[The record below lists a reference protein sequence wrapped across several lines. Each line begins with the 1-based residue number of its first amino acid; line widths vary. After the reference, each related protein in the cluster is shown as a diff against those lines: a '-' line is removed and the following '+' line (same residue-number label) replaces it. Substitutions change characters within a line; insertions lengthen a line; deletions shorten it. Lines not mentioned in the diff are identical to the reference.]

1 MRTSHLTIR
10 KRVLEEKSK
19 ITDEEFFTSK
29 EYCAYLTDL
38 TEASTKKYGRPLKV
52 IVYADPNDPTV
63 AYIDPRGIFINACNH
78 ITWSM
83 PSRYLRSLSIE
94 GLNAHENG
102 HDLFTDNRIARAY
115 FNKLILGKYYPKKP
129 TGLRADLKV
138 YAKEILEA
146 MLDETDEV
154 PKTVIVSTAKALS
167 NILEDGYVDAR
178 SSYEFPGTPARG
190 IALNNLRFAETVPD
204 IETMI
209 NKKFYDHNIVLNL
222 LIQYVRAREVN
233 NLSGYSGEILDKF
246 MSYIPLVDS
255 CIFDEDAR
263 ARFEAVNQIMIDLWP
278 MMQRCFDDLRDK
290 KQQAQQNQQQ
300 QSAAAA
306 GSGNG
311 SGSSGGSSDEESK
324 DAGIEAVKEVEG
336 GLVRNIYANAD
347 VSPDVY
353 DLDVSAYP
361 DEGEQEAADA
371 KANELKT
378 RVNQH
383 SWRSV
388 W

>member
-52 IVYADPNDPTV
+52 IVYADPNDSTV

-115 FNKLILGKYYPKKP
+115 FNKLLVGKYYPKKP
-129 TGLRADLKV
+129 TGLRADHKV

-178 SSYEFPGTPARG
+178 SSYEFPAPPPVAS
-190 IALNNLRFAETVPD
+190 
-204 IETMI
+204 
-209 NKKFYDHNIVLNL
+209 H
-222 LIQYVRAREVN
+222 
-233 NLSGYSGEILDKF
+233 
-246 MSYIPLVDS
+246 
-255 CIFDEDAR
+255 
-263 ARFEAVNQIMIDLWP
+263 
-278 MMQRCFDDLRDK
+278 
-290 KQQAQQNQQQ
+290 
-300 QSAAAA
+300 
-306 GSGNG
+306 
-311 SGSSGGSSDEESK
+311 
-324 DAGIEAVKEVEG
+324 
-336 GLVRNIYANAD
+336 
-347 VSPDVY
+347 
-353 DLDVSAYP
+353 
-361 DEGEQEAADA
+361 
-371 KANELKT
+371 
-378 RVNQH
+378 
-383 SWRSV
+383 
-388 W
+388 

>member
-38 TEASTKKYGRPLKV
+38 TEDYTKKYGRPLKV

-129 TGLRADLKV
+129 TGLRADHKV

-300 QSAAAA
+300 QSAAAV

-311 SGSSGGSSDEESK
+311 SGSSGGSSDDESK
-324 DAGIEAVKEVEG
+324 DAG
-336 GLVRNIYANAD
+336 
-347 VSPDVY
+347 
-353 DLDVSAYP
+353 
-361 DEGEQEAADA
+361 
-371 KANELKT
+371 T
-378 RVNQH
+378 
-383 SWRSV
+383 
-388 W
+388 

>member
-129 TGLRADLKV
+129 TGLRADH
-138 YAKEILEA
+138 
-146 MLDETDEV
+146 MT
-154 PKTVIVSTAKALS
+154 STRK
-167 NILEDGYVDAR
+167 
-178 SSYEFPGTPARG
+178 
-190 IALNNLRFAETVPD
+190 
-204 IETMI
+204 
-209 NKKFYDHNIVLNL
+209 
-222 LIQYVRAREVN
+222 
-233 NLSGYSGEILDKF
+233 
-246 MSYIPLVDS
+246 
-255 CIFDEDAR
+255 
-263 ARFEAVNQIMIDLWP
+263 
-278 MMQRCFDDLRDK
+278 
-290 KQQAQQNQQQ
+290 
-300 QSAAAA
+300 
-306 GSGNG
+306 
-311 SGSSGGSSDEESK
+311 
-324 DAGIEAVKEVEG
+324 
-336 GLVRNIYANAD
+336 
-347 VSPDVY
+347 
-353 DLDVSAYP
+353 
-361 DEGEQEAADA
+361 
-371 KANELKT
+371 
-378 RVNQH
+378 
-383 SWRSV
+383 SV
-388 W
+388 